1 MLGICETNI
10 SELQDSFLIP
20 KNEDYVEFW
29 TRANENK
36 LKGSGV
42 GIVIK
47 KNWEKHIGQINR
59 FRNYYID
66 VLLLFKRYKLVIIN
80 TYIPLNDKE
89 EKKKIQQYII

>member
-10 SELQDSFLIP
+10 SELQGSFLIL
-20 KNEDYVEFW
+20 KNEDYVGFW
-29 TRANENK
+29 TRANKNK

-47 KNWEKHIGQINR
+47 KIQEKHIGQINR

-66 VLLLFKRYKLVIIN
+66 VLLLYKLVIIN
-80 TYIPLNDKE
+80 IYILLSNRE